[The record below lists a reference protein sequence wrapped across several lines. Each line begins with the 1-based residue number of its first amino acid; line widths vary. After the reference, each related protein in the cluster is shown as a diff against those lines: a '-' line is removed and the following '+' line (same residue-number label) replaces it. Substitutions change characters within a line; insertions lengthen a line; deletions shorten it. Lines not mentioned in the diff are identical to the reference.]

1 MTLVLRVGSLV
12 DGLGGDPIT
21 DAVVVLDGGA
31 ITACGPRDAVS
42 VPEGAEVLEAP
53 RHTLMPGLIDCH
65 VHMMAHSLR
74 LEDRLMTHPTLA
86 LFMAARHLDLTLRAG
101 FTTVRDAGGADPG
114 LRQAVDR
121 GLIPG
126 PRLLV
131 AAAVGQT
138 GTHLE
143 SYFPTGV
150 KLNIGGNTAARICDG
165 PDQARRVVREAMR
178 EGFDVIKI
186 CTTGGALSP
195 QDSPYFTEL
204 TLEEIRA
211 IVETAASYGRTVMA
225 HAQGTQGI
233 KNAISG
239 GVWSVEHGSI
249 QDQEATR
256 MLVDTGTYLIPTL
269 MVAHWVLDHGREAGV
284 PEASLQKGAELHSF
298 HFDSI
303 RRAVQA
309 GVKIAVGTD
318 ALGAMHGSNAK
329 ELELLVTEAGLT
341 PMQAIVAATK
351 TGAEVCRLGDR
362 VGTIE
367 VGKLADLVLVD
378 GDPLDDICIL
388 QDRERLTVFKEGTLV
403 AVGPNLRDRARG

>member
-1 MTLVLRVGSLV
+1 MTLVLKVGSLI
-12 DGLGGDPIT
+12 DGLGGTPIV
-21 DAVVVLDGGA
+21 DAVVVVDDGV
-31 ITACGPRDAVS
+31 ITACGPRGE
-42 VPEGAEVLEAP
+42 VPVPAGAEVLEAP
-53 RHTLMPGLIDCH
+53 GRTLMPGMIDCH
-65 VHMMAHSLR
+65 VHMMSHSLR
-74 LEDRLMTHPTLA
+74 LEDRLTTHPTVA
-86 LFMAARHLDLTLRAG
+86 LFMAAKHLELTLRAG

-114 LRQAVDR
+114 LRHALER

-150 KLNIGGNTAARICDG
+150 KLNVGGTTATRICDG

-178 EGFDVIKI
+178 EGFDLIKI

-204 TLEEIRA
+204 TLEEIKA

-233 KNAISG
+233 KNAIRA
-239 GVWSVEHGSI
+239 GVWSVEHGSV
-249 QDQEATR
+249 QDDEATR
-256 MLVDTGTYLIPTL
+256 MFVDTGTYLVPTL
-269 MVAHWVLDHGREAGV
+269 RVAHWVLDHGREAGV
-284 PEASLQKGAELHSF
+284 PEASLQKGADLNSF

-303 RRAVQA
+303 RRAARA
-309 GVKIAVGTD
+309 GVKLAVGTD
-318 ALGAMHGSNAK
+318 ALGAMHGGNAK

-341 PMQAIVAATK
+341 PMEAIVAATR
-351 TGAEVCRLGDR
+351 TGAEVCRVADR

-367 VGKLADLVLVD
+367 AGKRADLLLVD
-378 GDPLDDICIL
+378 GDPLEDILVL
-388 QDRERLTVFKEGTLV
+388 QNKARLTVFQDGRLV
-403 AVGPNLRDRARG
+403 V

>member
-1 MTLVLRVGSLV
+1 MTLVLRVGSLI
-12 DGLGGDPIT
+12 DGSGGDPVT
-21 DAVVVLDGGA
+21 DAVVVVDGGV
-31 ITACGPRDAVS
+31 ITSCGPRGS
-42 VPEGAEVLEAP
+42 VPEPEGAEVLEAP
-53 RHTLMPGLIDCH
+53 RHTLMPGMIDCH

-74 LEDRLMTHPTLA
+74 VEDRLMTHPTLA
-86 LFMAARHLDLTLRAG
+86 LFLAARHLDITLRAG

-114 LRQAVDR
+114 LRQAVER

-126 PRLLV
+126 PRMLV

-143 SYFPTGV
+143 SYFPAGV
-150 KLNIGGNTAARICDG
+150 KLNVGGNTATRICDG
-165 PDQARRVVREAMR
+165 PDEARRVVREAMR
-178 EGFDVIKI
+178 EGFDLIKI

-204 TLEEIRA
+204 TLDEIRA

-233 KNAISG
+233 KNAING

-249 QDQEATR
+249 QDEEATR
-256 MLVDTGTYLIPTL
+256 LLVDTGTYLVPTL
-269 MVAHWVLDHGREAGV
+269 MVARWVLEHGVEAGI
-284 PEASLQKGAELHSF
+284 PEASLEKGAVLNSF

-303 RRAVQA
+303 RQAARA
-309 GVKIAVGTD
+309 GVKMAVGTD
-318 ALGAMHGSNAK
+318 ALGAMHGSNAG
-329 ELELLVTEAGLT
+329 ELEALVNDIGYS

-351 TGAEVCRLGDR
+351 HGAEVCRLADR

-367 VGKLADLVLVD
+367 AGKLADLVLVD
-378 GDPLDDICIL
+378 GDPLEDVRIL
-388 QDRERLTVFKEGTLV
+388 QDKARLTVFKEGRLV
-403 AVGPNLRDRARG
+403 VAGSGV